1 MWDETER
8 TGMTGI
14 KSRVHEEDR
23 DRDGQ
28 LIQANWY
35 LEGKSVDG
43 LAKGCNASRFV
54 WG

>member
-8 TGMTGI
+8 TGVTGI
-14 KSRVHEEDR
+14 KSGVHDEV
-23 DRDGQ
+23 RDGQ
-28 LIQANWY
+28 LIEANLC

-43 LAKGCNASRFV
+43 LEKGCNASRFV